1 MTEEKKIE
9 KMIAD
14 IEAQIDKDYQK
25 MHQDTSYL
33 KIESEISAKRYRIA
47 ILRARIARI
56 HGRSHER
63 YGHGI
68 PNF

>member
-1 MTEEKKIE
+1 MTEEQKIE

-25 MHQDTSYL
+25 MQHDTAYL